1 MQPRNP
7 EGYFWHPSPN
17 PTFSPESRPDFAF
30 KSWIPK
36 NLLGT
41 RSNWRSAEMDG
52 GLTVDLN
59 RIADGCLLLNFRGL
73 AADEKRRLDS
83 RIGQLEEEVE
93 EERTQNELLVEK
105 YKRANMQVH
114 GHKTKAKQNFFI
126 SLPTER
132 SLSALENSRL
142 FATPPLV
149 SPLNDVWETR
159 AEIPYWWRS
168 DLGSACDWLKICF
181 NQSQALPR
189 SRQCRVTSFEFL
201 CSFFRCRFAEN
212 QCWRRGM
219 SAVFSG

>member
-1 MQPRNP
+1 M
-7 EGYFWHPSPN
+7 
-17 PTFSPESRPDFAF
+17 
-30 KSWIPK
+30 
-36 NLLGT
+36 
-41 RSNWRSAEMDG
+41 
-52 GLTVDLN
+52 DLN

-149 SPLNDVWETR
+149 SPLNDV
-159 AEIPYWWRS
+159 
-168 DLGSACDWLKICF
+168 
-181 NQSQALPR
+181 
-189 SRQCRVTSFEFL
+189 
-201 CSFFRCRFAEN
+201 
-212 QCWRRGM
+212 
-219 SAVFSG
+219 